1 MVKKGVIKDM
11 AYTTKKDGATVTETE
26 KITEKPTKNAEMEEF
41 KLQLAQLQAQNEMLM
56 KMLME
61 KNGAPAQVTVTNALN
76 NEYTL
81 VHLVDRMPG
90 CTTHIELSNITIDM
104 TAFGEERILDRRQCE
119 EIAGKYRKWFE
130 KGTIAFGADGE
141 ELASRFGLKSI
152 KDYSYINKD
161 FVKQLGGLS
170 LIELENLWNKLC
182 EGHKK
187 FVIEYFKRGVVKG
200 DPAFKDIHKIE
211 LLNRLSKGAMSG
223 TTLDFEREREAAE
236 AAKNK

>member
-1 MVKKGVIKDM
+1 M
-11 AYTTKKDGATVTETE
+11 AYTTKKDGATVTKTE

-61 KNGAPAQVTVTNALN
+61 KNGAPAQVTVANALN

>member
-1 MVKKGVIKDM
+1 M
-11 AYTTKKDGATVTETE
+11 AYTTKKESGITATNKTETTANG
-26 KITEKPTKNAEMEEF
+26 KEMEALRLEF
-41 KLQLAQLQAQNEMLM
+41 AELKAQKELLM
-56 KMLME
+56 KLLME
-61 KNGAPAQVTVTNALN
+61 KSGTSAPVTITNALN

-81 VHLVDRMPG
+81 VHLVERIPG

-104 TAFGEERILDRRQCE
+104 SAFGEERILDRRQCE
-119 EIAGKYRKWFE
+119 EVAGKYRKWFE
-130 KGTIAFGADGE
+130 KGIIAFGADGE
-141 ELASRFGLKSI
+141 ELASRFGLKSVN
-152 KDYSYINKD
+152 DYSYINKN

-187 FVIEYFKRGVVKG
+187 FIIEYFKRGVVKG

-236 AAKNK
+236 AANK

>member
-1 MVKKGVIKDM
+1 M
-11 AYTTKKDGATVTETE
+11 AYTTKKDGATVTKTE
-26 KITEKPTKNAEMEEF
+26 KNTEKTTNNAEMEAF

-61 KNGAPAQVTVTNALN
+61 KNGAPAQVTVANTLN

-130 KGTIAFGADGE
+130 KGIIAFGADGE

-152 KDYSYINKD
+152 KDYSYINKN

-200 DPAFKDIHKIE
+200 DPAFKDIHKVE
-211 LLNRLSKGAMSG
+211 LLNRLSGGAMSG
-223 TTLDFEREREAAE
+223 TTLDFKREAEEE

>member
-1 MVKKGVIKDM
+1 M
-11 AYTTKKDGATVTETE
+11 AYTTKKDGTTVTKTE
-26 KITEKPTKNAEMEEF
+26 KVTEKTTNNAEMEAF

-61 KNGAPAQVTVTNALN
+61 KNGAPAQVTVTNTLN

-130 KGTIAFGADGE
+130 KGIIAFGADGE

>member
-1 MVKKGVIKDM
+1 M
-11 AYTTKKDGATVTETE
+11 AYTTKKDGATVTKTE
-26 KITEKPTKNAEMEEF
+26 KITEKTTNNAEMEAF

-61 KNGAPAQVTVTNALN
+61 KNGAPAQVTVTNTLN

-130 KGTIAFGADGE
+130 KGIIAFGADGE

-223 TTLDFEREREAAE
+223 TALDFEREREAAE

>member
-1 MVKKGVIKDM
+1 M
-11 AYTTKKDGATVTETE
+11 ATTTKKDSGSTATKTASAAAKT
-26 KITEKPTKNAEMEEF
+26 TNNAEMEAF
-41 KLQLAQLQAQNEMLM
+41 KLQLAELKAQNELLM

-61 KNGAPAQVTVTNALN
+61 KNGAPAQVVAPSTIN

-81 VHLVDRMPG
+81 VHLVDRASG

-104 TAFGEERILDRRQCE
+104 TTFGEERLLDRRQCE
-119 EIAGKYRKWFE
+119 EVAGKYRKWFE
-130 KGTIAFGADGE
+130 KGIIAFGVDGE
-141 ELASRFGLKSI
+141 ELASRFGLKSM
-152 KDYSYINKD
+152 KDYTYINKD
-161 FVKQLGGLS
+161 FVRQLGGLS

-187 FVIEYFKRGVVKG
+187 FIIEYFKRGVVKG

-223 TTLDFEREREAAE
+223 TTLDFERERETAE
-236 AAKNK
+236 AAKK

>member
-1 MVKKGVIKDM
+1 M
-11 AYTTKKDGATVTETE
+11 AYTTKKDGATVTKTE
-26 KITEKPTKNAEMEEF
+26 KVTEKTTNNAEMEAF

-61 KNGAPAQVTVTNALN
+61 KNGAPAQVTVANTLN

-130 KGTIAFGADGE
+130 KGIIAFGADGE

>member
-1 MVKKGVIKDM
+1 M
-11 AYTTKKDGATVTETE
+11 AYTTKKDGATVTKTE

-61 KNGAPAQVTVTNALN
+61 KNGAPAQVTVANTLN

-130 KGTIAFGADGE
+130 KGIIAFGADGE